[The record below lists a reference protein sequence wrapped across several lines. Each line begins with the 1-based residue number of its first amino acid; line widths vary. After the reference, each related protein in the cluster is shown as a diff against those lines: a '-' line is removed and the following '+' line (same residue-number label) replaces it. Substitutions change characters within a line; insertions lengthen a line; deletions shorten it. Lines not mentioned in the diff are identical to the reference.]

1 MFSRR
6 SLLLFGLGLVVA
18 GALTVAVLLLRE
30 PQAGTSTTTSLGV
43 TSSTVEAAV
52 PGTSE
57 LLRGDLDG
65 ARSKLVAHIATSP
78 ADIAARYLL
87 AAVEERA
94 GDLGAALTA
103 YRDILSQDSRDF
115 EVHYRIGNI
124 HRRLGDLKQATTE
137 FEESLELNGDFTA
150 ARVALAQTLADLG
163 APDKAIELYFDVIE
177 AQPMGVH
184 FDQIRYALARLLT
197 ELGQPDNA
205 ALQLEKA
212 LVENP
217 DYPEA
222 RALLKELRSRP
233 PTTTAPGSTTTTT
246 AVGATGSTTTSTDNG
261 AGGSTTTTM
270 AE

>member
-6 SLLLFGLGLVVA
+6 SLLLVGLGLVVA
-18 GALTVAVLLLRE
+18 GAVTVTLLLAQE
-30 PQAGTSTTTSLGV
+30 PQTGSSTTTSLGV

-65 ARSKLVAHIATSP
+65 ARSKLVAHIAANP
-78 ADIAARYLL
+78 ADISARYLL
-87 AAVEERA
+87 ASVEERA

-103 YRDILSQDSRDF
+103 YRDILNQDSRDF
-115 EVHYRIGNI
+115 EAHYRIGNI
-124 HRRLGDLKQATTE
+124 HLRMGDLQEAATE
-137 FEESLELNGDFTA
+137 FQGSLELNGDFTA

-163 APDKAIELYFDVIE
+163 EPDKAIELYFDVIE

-197 ELGQPDNA
+197 EVGQPDNA

-217 DYPEA
+217 DYLEA

-233 PTTTAPGSTTTTT
+233 PTTTTTASTTTTT
-246 AVGATGSTTTSTDNG
+246 AVGA
-261 AGGSTTTTM
+261 GGSTTTTG
-270 AE
+270 AGTSTTTTVPE